1 MSQFSYYKRTFLA
14 PASSRTTS
22 YILAEAESSLEGTE
36 AHGTYMITLAD
47 CGRQIQLEFFLG
59 NTQARRQSLKKID
72 LLIDV
77 LTTFREAL
85 TEEATLIEKAQ

>member
-1 MSQFSYYKRTFLA
+1 
-14 PASSRTTS
+14 
-22 YILAEAESSLEGTE
+22 
-36 AHGTYMITLAD
+36 MITLAD